1 MKKIKCQV
9 CLEEQDGVL
18 STVYLQDINTMKKEE
33 MKCKFKMSHLEEIIC
48 LKLAIHMK
56 IMDVKICR
64 RRASPIMV
72 YGGAIRKTSSCKH
85 NQERRSILVRSRS
98 SSSSSS
104 GMRKIRFSLDRVS
117 ILGLVAVLSR
127 GLSSE

>member
-18 STVYLQDINTMKKEE
+18 SNVYLQDINTMKKEE
-33 MKCKFKMSHLEEIIC
+33 MKCKFKMSRLEEIIC

-56 IMDVKICR
+56 IMNVKICR
-64 RRASPIMV
+64 RRVSTIMV
-72 YGGAIRKTSSCKH
+72 YGGAIHQTSSCKH
-85 NQERRSILVRSRS
+85 NQERRSTLLRSRS

-104 GMRKIRFSLDRVS
+104 GMRKVRFALDRVS
-117 ILGLVAVLSR
+117 VLG
-127 GLSSE
+127 